1 MKKLKVALLAY
12 ILAVSAFCYAQTPKT
27 DASKA
32 QSQPCV
38 IVKRHVHKFGE
49 NMSRLHA
56 HRPFDY
62 VEGNYPPEFKWR
74 SELSD
79 GEVRELQEKGGKL
92 VVMRPDYQVPD
103 LEDARKQCQ
112 SQTVK

>member
-1 MKKLKVALLAY
+1 MKKPLLALLAC
-12 ILAVSAFCYAQTPKT
+12 ILAISALCYAQAPKPDTPT
-27 DASKA
+27 TQSK
-32 QSQPCV
+32 PCV

-49 NMSRLHA
+49 NMSRFHA
-56 HRPFDY
+56 HRPFDF
-62 VEGNYPPEFKWR
+62 VEGDYPSGFKWR

-79 GEVRELQEKGGKL
+79 GDVRDLQQKGGRI
-92 VVMRPDYQVPD
+92 VVMRPDYEASD